1 MGSRA
6 TPTCTVEAGAAM
18 GSESW
23 LCPRP
28 TSHPR
33 QWIVCGKYSAFSVV
47 LASDIFVNT
56 FLLILGEQ

>member
-6 TPTCTVEAGAAM
+6 IPTCTVEAGAAM

-23 LCPRP
+23 LWSRP

-33 QWIVCGKYSAFSVV
+33 QWIVCGKYSLTWP
-47 LASDIFVNT
+47 LATGHFPTV
-56 FLLILGEQ
+56 